1 MMTAK
6 VIPFFRDFSFD
17 PDATHIMGQAFDGA
31 CKELHD
37 IAQSDLVKSVIAK
50 RIIEVAKTGERDPN
64 RLCDRAL
71 QAFGLRLNES
81 KAAGRS
87 AFSSSKPE
95 PHRRALSVLARS
107 TLSGRI

>member
-1 MMTAK
+1 MEDAMMTAK
-6 VIPFFRDFSFD
+6 VIPFFRDVSFD
-17 PDATHIMGQAFDGA
+17 PDTTHIMGQAFDGA

-71 QAFGLRLNES
+71 QAFGLRLSES

-87 AFSSSKPE
+87 ALLPKRLRGFG
-95 PHRRALSVLARS
+95 LAPS
-107 TLSGRI
+107 PFSGRI